1 MSDKGAKRNG
11 GPPEEKNFAGEGCVV
26 SPKKLVLA
34 ACGLGLTITLLFS
47 QPLVS
52 LRPEMANSSAISR
65 GPAEEVRLAA
75 VLNKAIGYCR
85 KLEKASLDFVCL
97 EEISE
102 KIDYS
107 RDREDEIAITPSLGE
122 KGIITQIKIPKRK
135 QENTYLYD
143 FQFTRKGE
151 LKKENRTLLEKNG
164 KMAREKE
171 APLET
176 SVFQVRNVLFGPLGL
191 LNENM
196 QGYHDYQ
203 FIGEEEVQ
211 NEKLA
216 VIEVTPKKTLTGS
229 HAYGRVWIKE
239 GDGSVLKIE
248 WKPESIPN
256 FESLEARAKKYRSE
270 LSVTLVTEYGFE
282 KNGIRFP
289 SRDDSEE
296 AYLKP
301 GGKKFVRSRTS
312 VVYRDYKFF
321 TVETD
326 IKY

>member
-1 MSDKGAKRNG
+1 
-11 GPPEEKNFAGEGCVV
+11 
-26 SPKKLVLA
+26 
-34 ACGLGLTITLLFS
+34 
-47 QPLVS
+47 
-52 LRPEMANSSAISR
+52 MANSSTSSQ
-65 GPAEEVRLAA
+65 GPAEEVRLPAI
-75 VLNKAIGYCR
+75 LNKAIGYCR
-85 KLEKASLDFVCL
+85 RLESAALDFVCL

-107 RDREDEIAITPSLGE
+107 RDREDEIAIMPRTAGE
-122 KGIITQIKIPKRK
+122 KGIRTQIKIPKRK

-151 LKKENRTLLEKNG
+151 LKRENRNLLEKNG
-164 KMAREKE
+164 KTAREKD

-191 LNENM
+191 LSENR

-203 FIGEEEVQ
+203 LVGEEEVQ
-211 NEKLA
+211 GEKIA
-216 VIEVTPKKTLTGS
+216 VMDATPKKTLTGP
-229 HAYGRVWIKE
+229 HGYGRIWIKE
-239 GDGSVLKIE
+239 ADGSVLKIE

-256 FESLEARAKKYRSE
+256 FKNLEARAKRYRSD
-270 LSVTLVTEYGFE
+270 LSVTLITEYGFE

-289 SRDDSEE
+289 SRDYSEE

-301 GGKKFVRSRTS
+301 DGKRFVRSRTS
-312 VVYRDYKFF
+312 VIYRDYKFF

>member
-1 MSDKGAKRNG
+1 
-11 GPPEEKNFAGEGCVV
+11 VV
-26 SPKKLVLA
+26 SPKKRVLA
-34 ACGLGLTITLLFS
+34 ACGLGLTISLLFS
-47 QPLVS
+47 QPLIS
-52 LRPEMANSSAISR
+52 LRPEMANSSTMSQ
-65 GPAEEVRLAA
+65 GPTKEVRLAA
-75 VLNKAIGYCR
+75 ILNKSIKYCR
-85 KLEKASLDFVCL
+85 KLEKAALDFVCL

-107 RDREDEIAITPSLGE
+107 RDREDEISFPLPE
-122 KGIITQIKIPKRK
+122 GIRTQIKIAKRK

-151 LKKENRTLLEKNG
+151 LKKESRNLLEKNG
-164 KMAREKE
+164 KMAKEKE

-216 VIEVTPKKTLTGS
+216 VIEVTPKKTLTGP

-239 GDGSVLKIE
+239 GDGSVLKIDWE
-248 WKPESIPN
+248 PESIPN
-256 FESLEARAKKYRSE
+256 FETLEARAEKYRSE
-270 LSVTLVTEYGFE
+270 LSVTLITEYGFE

-289 SRDDSEE
+289 SRDYSEE

-301 GGKKFVRSRTS
+301 DGKKFVRSRTS
-312 VVYRDYKFF
+312 VIYRDYKFF

>member
-1 MSDKGAKRNG
+1 
-11 GPPEEKNFAGEGCVV
+11 V
-26 SPKKLVLA
+26 SPKKGVFV
-34 ACGLGLTITLLFS
+34 ACGFGLAVLLFYA
-47 QPLVS
+47 QPLIS
-52 LRPEMANSSAISR
+52 LRPEMAHSSSLSQ
-65 GPAEEVRLAA
+65 GPAEEVRLPAI
-75 VLNKAIGYCR
+75 LNKAVRYCR
-85 KLEKASLDFVCL
+85 RLESAALDFVCL

-107 RDREDEIAITPSLGE
+107 RDREDEIAIMPRTLGE
-122 KGIITQIKIPKRK
+122 KGIRTQIKIPKRK
-135 QENTYLYD
+135 QENIYLYD

-151 LKKENRTLLEKNG
+151 LKKENRNLLEKNG
-164 KMAREKE
+164 KMAKEKD

-191 LNENM
+191 LSENS

-203 FIGEEEVQ
+203 FVGEEEVQ
-211 NEKLA
+211 GEKIA
-216 VIEVTPKKTLTGS
+216 VIDATPKGTFTGI
-229 HAYGRVWIKE
+229 HGYGRIWVKE

-256 FESLEARAKKYRSE
+256 FEGLEARAKRYRSE
-270 LSVTLVTEYGFE
+270 LSVTLITEYGFE

-301 GGKKFVRSRTS
+301 EGQKFVRSRTS
-312 VVYRDYKFF
+312 VIYRDYKFF

-326 IKY
+326 VKY

>member
-1 MSDKGAKRNG
+1 M
-11 GPPEEKNFAGEGCVV
+11 V
-26 SPKKLVLA
+26 SPKKRVLA
-34 ACGLGLTITLLFS
+34 ACGLGLTISLLFS
-47 QPLVS
+47 QPLIS
-52 LRPEMANSSAISR
+52 LRPEMANSSTMSQ
-65 GPAEEVRLAA
+65 GPTKEVRLAA
-75 VLNKAIGYCR
+75 ILNKSIKYCR
-85 KLEKASLDFVCL
+85 KLEKAALDFVCL

-107 RDREDEIAITPSLGE
+107 RDKEDEISFPLPE
-122 KGIITQIKIPKRK
+122 GIRTQIKIAKRK

-143 FQFTRKGE
+143 FQFTRRGE
-151 LKKENRTLLEKNG
+151 LKKESRNLLEKNG
-164 KMAREKE
+164 KMAKEKE

-216 VIEVTPKKTLTGS
+216 VIEVTPKKTLTGP

-239 GDGSVLKIE
+239 GDGSVLKIDWE
-248 WKPESIPN
+248 PESIPN
-256 FESLEARAKKYRSE
+256 FEKLEARAKKYRSE
-270 LSVTLVTEYGFE
+270 LSVTLITEYGFD

-289 SRDDSEE
+289 SRDYSEE

-301 GGKKFVRSRTS
+301 DGKKFVRSRTS
-312 VVYRDYKFF
+312 VIYRDYKFF

>member
-1 MSDKGAKRNG
+1 MSDKGARRNG
-11 GPPEEKNFAGEGCVV
+11 GPPGGKNFAGEGWVT
-26 SPKKLVLA
+26 SPKRRVLA
-34 ACGLGLTITLLFS
+34 ACGLGLAITLLFS
-47 QPLVS
+47 QPLIS
-52 LRPEMANSSAISR
+52 LRTETANSSTMSR

-75 VLNKAIGYCR
+75 ILNKSIKYCR
-85 KLEKASLDFVCL
+85 KLEKAALDFVCL

-107 RDREDEIAITPSLGE
+107 RDREDEISFPLPT
-122 KGIITQIKIPKRK
+122 GIRTDIKIAKRK

-164 KMAREKE
+164 KTAREQD

-203 FIGEEEVQ
+203 FVGEEEVQ
-211 NEKLA
+211 GEKIA
-216 VIEVTPKKTLTGS
+216 VIDATPKKTLTGA
-229 HAYGRVWIKE
+229 HGFGRVWIKE

-248 WKPESIPN
+248 WKPESIPDLN
-256 FESLEARAKKYRSE
+256 NLQIRAKKYQSE
-270 LSVTLVTEYGFE
+270 LAVTLITEYGFE

-289 SRDDSEE
+289 SRDYSEE

-301 GGKKFVRSRTS
+301 DVKKFVRSRTS

>member
-1 MSDKGAKRNG
+1 M
-11 GPPEEKNFAGEGCVV
+11 P
-26 SPKKLVLA
+26 
-34 ACGLGLTITLLFS
+34 
-47 QPLVS
+47 
-52 LRPEMANSSAISR
+52 NSSALPQ
-65 GPAEEVRLAA
+65 GQAEEVRLPAI
-75 VLNKAIGYCR
+75 LNKALRYCR
-85 KLEKASLDFVCL
+85 RLEKASLDFVCL

-107 RDREDEIAITPSLGE
+107 REREDEIVVPLTT
-122 KGIITQIKIPKRK
+122 GIRTQIKIAKRK

-151 LKKENRTLLEKNG
+151 FKRENRNLLEKNG
-164 KMAREKE
+164 KKAKE
-171 APLET
+171 QDAPLET

-191 LNENM
+191 LSENM

-203 FIGEEEVQ
+203 FVGEEEVQ
-211 NEKLA
+211 GKKIA
-216 VIEVTPKKTLTGS
+216 VIDATPKSSFAGS
-229 HAYGRVWIKE
+229 HGYGRIWVDE

-248 WKPESIPN
+248 WKPESLPDIEN
-256 FESLEARAKKYRSE
+256 LKARAKKYQSD
-270 LSVTLVTEYGFE
+270 LSVTLITEYGFE
-282 KNGIRFP
+282 KNGIHFP
-289 SRDDSEE
+289 SRDTSEE

-301 GGKKFVRSRTS
+301 DGRKFIRSRTA

>member
-1 MSDKGAKRNG
+1 MRWNEKSLLASSIL
-11 GPPEEKNFAGEGCVV
+11 GPVF
-26 SPKKLVLA
+26 SLILLA
-34 ACGLGLTITLLFS
+34 PPT
-47 QPLVS
+47 S
-52 LRPEMANSSAISR
+52 LRQGMAEFSTPSL
-65 GPAEEVRLAA
+65 GPAEEIRLPAI
-75 VLNKAIGYCR
+75 LNRAIRYCR
-85 KLEKASLDFVCL
+85 RLEKAALDFVCL

-107 RDREDEIAITPSLGE
+107 REREDEIYVPLNT
-122 KGIITQIKIPKRK
+122 GIRTQIKIAKRK

-151 LKKENRTLLEKNG
+151 LKRENRTLLEKNG
-164 KMAREKE
+164 KKTKE
-171 APLET
+171 QDAPLET

-191 LNENM
+191 LSENM

-211 NEKLA
+211 GEKVA
-216 VIEVTPKKTLTGS
+216 VIDATPKKTLTGS
-229 HAYGRVWIKE
+229 HGFGRIWIKE

-248 WKPESIPN
+248 WKPESLPDIEN
-256 FESLEARAKKYRSE
+256 LKARAKKYQSE
-270 LSVTLVTEYGFE
+270 ISLTLITEYGFE

-289 SRDDSEE
+289 SRDTSEE
-296 AYLKP
+296 AYVKP
-301 GGKKFVRSRTS
+301 DGIKFVRSRTS

>member
-1 MSDKGAKRNG
+1 MSDRGAQRNS
-11 GPPEEKNFAGEGCVV
+11 GPPGEKDFAGDGSVV
-26 SPKKLVLA
+26 SPKKRVLA
-34 ACGLGLTITLLFS
+34 ACGLSLTITLLFS

-52 LRPEMANSSAISR
+52 LRPEMANSSTMSQ
-65 GPAEEVRLAA
+65 GPPEEVRLAA
-75 VLNKAIGYCR
+75 ILNKSIKYCR
-85 KLEKASLDFVCL
+85 KLEKAALDFVCL

-107 RDREDEIAITPSLGE
+107 RDREDEISFPLPE
-122 KGIITQIKIPKRK
+122 GIRTQIKIAKRK

-151 LKKENRTLLEKNG
+151 LKRENRTLLEKNR

-191 LNENM
+191 LSENM

-203 FIGEEEVQ
+203 FMGEEEVQ
-211 NEKLA
+211 NEKLLI
-216 VIEVTPKKTLTGS
+216 IEATPKKTLTGT
-229 HAYGRVWIKE
+229 HGYGRVWIKE

-289 SRDDSEE
+289 SRDYSEE

-301 GGKKFVRSRTS
+301 GGQKFIRSRTS
-312 VVYRDYKFF
+312 VIYKDYKFF
-321 TVETD
+321 TVETE